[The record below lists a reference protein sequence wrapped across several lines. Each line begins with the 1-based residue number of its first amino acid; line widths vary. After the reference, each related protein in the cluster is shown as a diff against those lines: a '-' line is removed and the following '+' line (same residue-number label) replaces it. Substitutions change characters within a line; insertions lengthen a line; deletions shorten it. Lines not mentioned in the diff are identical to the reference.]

1 MLKLNYRALKVV
13 AVLLQIILYVLLS
26 TKNFFKLFLKFDFRF
41 HLQAFRHLYVLAV
54 EKRLVIPRDVSTNKA
69 CYVELEIVY
78 KVL

>member
-1 MLKLNYRALKVV
+1 MNYGAFEVPFKFLFVS
-13 AVLLQIILYVLLS
+13 LS
-26 TKNFFKLFLKFDFRF
+26 EEMKNFFKSYFYLTLVRF

-78 KVL
+78 KV